1 MGFMATRRLRDLDD
15 EKDIMVMARMFED
28 FRNGKEVTKPGV
40 CAVASIEEIA
50 KQDYVLT
57 PGRYVGIADEEEDGE
72 PYEEKV
78 ARLSSE
84 LSELFKQSREQEE
97 EIRMQLGKIG
107 ISH

>member
-1 MGFMATRRLRDLDD
+1 MIA
-15 EKDIMVMARMFED
+15 KMFED
-28 FRNGKEVTKPGV
+28 FRDGKEVTKPGV
-40 CAVASIEEIA
+40 CAVASIEEIT

-97 EIRMQLGKIG
+97 EIRMQLSKIG
-107 ISH
+107 INF